1 MEIILIKDGIAMDF
15 LIVILTSVGSVIAL
29 FILTKIMGNKQMS
42 QLSMFDY
49 IVGISIGSI
58 AAEMATELEEFE
70 KPLIAMIVYALLAL
84 LISLA
89 NYKSIKLRRILTG
102 TSLILYENGKLYEA
116 NLKKARIDVNEFLT
130 QCRSKGFFNI
140 ANLQTVILEPN
151 GNISILPLSTER
163 SVTPKDLN
171 ITPPEE
177 KPVIDIIIDGQI
189 MINNLKYTGNNEN
202 WLYKQLHAQGVDNI
216 SEIFLATCDNE
227 NNLSVYKR
235 IKKKM
240 TRDIFE

>member
-1 MEIILIKDGIAMDF
+1 MEIILIKDGIAMEF

-70 KPLIAMIVYALLAL
+70 KPLIAMIVYTLLAL

-116 NLKKARIDVNEFLT
+116 NLKKTRIDVNEFLT

>member
-1 MEIILIKDGIAMDF
+1 MIKDGIAMEF

-70 KPLIAMIVYALLAL
+70 KPLIAMIVYTLLAL

-116 NLKKARIDVNEFLT
+116 NLKKTRIDVNEFLT

>member
-1 MEIILIKDGIAMDF
+1 MEIYKIVLSTFASLGSLF
-15 LIVILTSVGSVIAL
+15 L
-29 FILTKIMGNKQMS
+29 FTKLMGNREMS

-70 KPLIAMIVYALLAL
+70 KPLIAMIVYTLSAL

-130 QCRSKGFFNI
+130 QCRSKGYFNI

-151 GNISILPLSTER
+151 GNISVLPLATER
-163 SVTPKDLN
+163 PATPKDLN
-171 ITPPEE
+171 ITPPED
-177 KPVIDIIIDGQI
+177 KPVVDIVIDGQI
-189 MINNLKYTGNNEN
+189 MINNLKFTGNNEN

-227 NNLSVYKR
+227 NNLSVYKK

-240 TRDIFE
+240 SRDIFE

>member
-1 MEIILIKDGIAMDF
+1 MTMDLF
-15 LIVILTSVGSVIAL
+15 QVVLTSVGSVVAL

-70 KPLIAMIVYALLAL
+70 KPLIAMVVYALLAL
-84 LISLA
+84 LMSLA
-89 NYKSIKLRRILTG
+89 NYKSVKLRRILTG
-102 TSLILYENGKLYEA
+102 TSLILFDNGKLYEA

-130 QCRSKGFFNI
+130 QCRSKGYFNI
-140 ANLQTVILEPN
+140 ANLQTVVLESN
-151 GNISILPLSTER
+151 GKISVLPLSTER
-163 SVTPKDLN
+163 PVTPKDLN
-171 ITPPEE
+171 ITPPED

-189 MINNLKYTGNNEN
+189 MFNNLKYTGNNEN
-202 WLYKQLHAQGVDNI
+202 WLNKQLKIQGVNHI
-216 SEIFLATCDNE
+216 SEVFLATCDNE
-227 NNLSVYKR
+227 NNLSVYQK